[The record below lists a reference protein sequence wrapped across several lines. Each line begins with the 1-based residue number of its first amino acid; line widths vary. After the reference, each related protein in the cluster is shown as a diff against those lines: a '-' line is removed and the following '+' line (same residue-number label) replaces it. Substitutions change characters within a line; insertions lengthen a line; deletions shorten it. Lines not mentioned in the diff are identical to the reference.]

1 MNNPK
6 RKERR
11 KFPRKGIKVELK
23 CLERGSFSVCL
34 TQNIS
39 GGGLFVETKKPFSLD
54 SEVFLDFFLPGIRDK
69 FKLKGKV
76 TRRVTES
83 EAKKDGHVPGM
94 GIEFIEISQANL
106 SKIIKFT
113 KTEQKRQKVP
123 LKMFLDLHLQEE
135 QFLFNLTRT
144 LEDLKEE

>member
-1 MNNPK
+1 MKIPR

-23 CLERGSFSVCL
+23 CLERGSFSVCF
-34 TQNIS
+34 TRNIS
-39 GGGLFVETKKPFSLD
+39 AAGLFAETKKPFPLD

-76 TRRVTES
+76 TRRVTER
-83 EAKKDGHVPGM
+83 EANKDGYVPGM
-94 GIEFIEISQANL
+94 GIEFIEISQSNQN
-106 SKIIKFT
+106 KIIMFT

-123 LKMFLDLHLQEE
+123 LKTLLDLHLREE
-135 QFLFNLTRT
+135 QFLFKLRQNVGDR
-144 LEDLKEE
+144 KEE

>member
-54 SEVFLDFFLPGIRDK
+54 SEVFLDFFLPGFRDK

-76 TRRVTES
+76 IHRVTER
-83 EAKKDGHVPGM
+83 EAKKDGYVPGM
-94 GIEFIEISQANL
+94 GIEFIEISQANRN
-106 SKIIKFT
+106 KIIMFA
-113 KTEQKRQKVP
+113 KTEQKQGKVP
-123 LKMFLDLHLQEE
+123 LKMLLDLHLREE
-135 QFLFNLTRT
+135 QLLFKLRQNIG
-144 LEDLKEE
+144 EQKEE